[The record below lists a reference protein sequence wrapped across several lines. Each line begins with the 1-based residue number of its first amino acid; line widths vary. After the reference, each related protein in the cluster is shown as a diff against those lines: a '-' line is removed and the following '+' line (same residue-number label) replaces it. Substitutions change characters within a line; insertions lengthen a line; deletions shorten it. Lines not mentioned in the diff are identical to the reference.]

1 MEAFYP
7 CMFCEAVFVDLG
19 YAKDHMKEC
28 HSKNGK
34 SALIAHELGHNFAAN
49 HNEAFKWMEG
59 STQVY
64 STMTGGWVTDSVMRC
79 RFSSNDGVH
88 GNSTCNNI
96 QHVQST
102 KTTVA
107 GFQ

>member
-1 MEAFYP
+1 M
-7 CMFCEAVFVDLG
+7 VDG
-19 YAKDHMKEC
+19 PGTYDATP
-28 HSKNGK
+28 NGK